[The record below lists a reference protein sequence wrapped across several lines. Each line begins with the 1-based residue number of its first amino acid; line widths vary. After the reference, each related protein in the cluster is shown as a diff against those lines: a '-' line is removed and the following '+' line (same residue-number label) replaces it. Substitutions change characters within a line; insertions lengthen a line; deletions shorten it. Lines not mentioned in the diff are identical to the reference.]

1 MGDGLFQK
9 VERAWSQDSGGYDEL
24 IQQQLRR
31 ERDVRY
37 WKDELRTVLGP
48 DCHEVLDVGCGPGF
62 FSVLLLSMGYAVKSV
77 DGAEGMVE
85 RARKNIAA
93 AGFEPRVSL
102 EDAVKL
108 DYCMPNSL
116 DAIVSRDVVWTLYD
130 PEQAF
135 ARWKELLR
143 EGGQVVI
150 YDGNYR
156 HDHNSL
162 RYRLGKGI
170 ATAVKFLAEGKKAV
184 AGQHNAVGTGFEE
197 LPMVHF
203 PRPGRDLELLQKTGY
218 SRLEAQPDRFRNSP
232 LRSEFWKYGYQGK
245 KFRVLAYKQGVPG

>member
-1 MGDGLFQK
+1 
-9 VERAWSQDSGGYDEL
+9 
-24 IQQQLRR
+24 
-31 ERDVRY
+31 
-37 WKDELRTVLGP
+37 
-48 DCHEVLDVGCGPGF
+48 
-62 FSVLLLSMGYAVKSV
+62 
-77 DGAEGMVE
+77 MVE

-102 EDAVKL
+102 GDAVKL

-143 EGGQVVI
+143 EGGKVVI

-156 HDHNSL
+156 YDRSSL
-162 RYRLGKGI
+162 KYRLGKGI
-170 ATAVKFLAEGKKAV
+170 STAVKFLAEGKKAI
-184 AGQHNAVGTGFEE
+184 AGQHNRVGKGFEE

-203 PRPGRDLELLQKTGY
+203 RRPERDLELLQRAGY

-232 LRSEFWKYGYQGK
+232 LHLDFWKYGYQGK
-245 KFRVLAYKQGVPG
+245 RFRIVAYKGGVSG